1 MENVQVLSWPMRHAS
16 PLDQNAIR
24 TNEFDQFMFCVV
36 VFFGDIGVF
45 RDKSFDF
52 GSWRRIGSFS
62 MMIADCN
69 IENKREVETRQ
80 RQKVKGEETRP
91 LIKFTKRAR

>member
-62 MMIADCN
+62 MTIADCN
-69 IENKREVETRQ
+69 MEIKREVETRP
-80 RQKVKGEETRP
+80 RQKAEGEETRSV
-91 LIKFTKRAR
+91 IIFAKRDR